1 MCSSPIERTLLQQ
14 ICGSQSVC
22 PEEVCYQ
29 PTRLAFHTKWSFKY
43 TPSLPHYSCQPLSQ
57 RLALAQLVRRTTTQH
72 TEYIHMYWRR
82 DSSVSRVTVLLVGRP
97 RIWDSMP
104 GRRRVFNIPR
114 VETGSG
120 SRSASDSKDTS
131 GGVLLGLRRPA
142 RAVDNSPPSRVD
154 ITNKWSCNFTQAY
167 STHMPAL
174 RKLGQLGHYFN

>member
-1 MCSSPIERTLLQQ
+1 
-14 ICGSQSVC
+14 
-22 PEEVCYQ
+22 
-29 PTRLAFHTKWSFKY
+29 
-43 TPSLPHYSCQPLSQ
+43 
-57 RLALAQLVRRTTTQH
+57 
-72 TEYIHMYWRR
+72 
-82 DSSVSRVTVLLVGRP
+82 
-97 RIWDSMP
+97 MP